1 MLLSIKNISCSDQKA
16 SLSCVLSDGQDL
28 KYLLLNKDLIE
39 EVYTEEDTIPA
50 PIVQVMD
57 ILDKS
62 AYEIDL
68 EIVKTKNFS
77 SVEVSHALMQ
87 NYAFIQFGEDV
98 LNDHVTQAYEH
109 FITMQESMR
118 QSAHNFFFKPNYNI
132 GMI

>member
-68 EIVKTKNFS
+68 GNS
-77 SVEVSHALMQ
+77 Q
-87 NYAFIQFGEDV
+87 NKK
-98 LNDHVTQAYEH
+98 
-109 FITMQESMR
+109 
-118 QSAHNFFFKPNYNI
+118 FFFSRSISCINAKLCFHSIRRGCP
-132 GMI
+132 